1 MSTTEPRRPLGFPP
15 ASPPAS
21 SPLPQPRARPP
32 CRVPPLSAIPAR
44 TIAKPVHLRGVGLFC
59 PAVCE
64 LTIRPAERPGN
75 GLVFRRVDLS
85 GQPAIPVSHRHVIA
99 RERQTVLSLGEIRG
113 GSPAPSVQTIEHVL
127 SALAACGV
135 SDCLL
140 DVSGP
145 EVPMMDGS
153 ARPFTDAILKAGIV
167 ALAGA
172 PPCEPIRV
180 REPIYL
186 REGAARIQALP
197 FEGGREPA
205 APTLAVSY
213 TLEFDA
219 GEPIAAQ
226 AAFFEVN
233 HARPDTDL
241 YAAQIAP
248 ARTFCT
254 ERQAR
259 LMAMA
264 KMHAHLQPRDVLVL
278 GAHGPIENV
287 LRFADEP
294 ARHKVLDVI
303 GDLAL
308 AGRPIHGRVMA
319 HRSGHALNQRLAAA
333 LAG

>member
-1 MSTTEPRRPLGFPP
+1 M
-15 ASPPAS
+15 
-21 SPLPQPRARPP
+21 
-32 CRVPPLSAIPAR
+32 PPLTAIPAR
-44 TIAKPVHLRGVGLFC
+44 TIAKAVHLRGVGLFC
-59 PAVCE
+59 AAVCE
-64 LTIRPAERPGN
+64 LTMRPAERAGE
-75 GLVFRRVDLS
+75 GLVFRRVDLP
-85 GQPAIPVSHRHVIA
+85 GQPVIPVSHRHVIA

-113 GSPAPSVQTIEHVL
+113 STPAPSVQTIEHVL

-135 SDCLL
+135 SECVL

-153 ARPFTDAILKAGIV
+153 AQPFTEAVLKAGVV
-167 ALAGA
+167 AVAGA

-180 REPIYL
+180 REVIDL

-197 FEGGREPA
+197 FEAGREPA
-205 APTLAVSY
+205 EPTLAVSY
-213 TLEFDA
+213 ALEFDE
-219 GEPIAAQ
+219 GEVIGAQ
-226 AAFFEVN
+226 TAYFEVN

-254 ERQAR
+254 EQQAR

-264 KMHAHLQPRDVLVL
+264 KMHAHLQPRDVLVI
-278 GAHGPIENV
+278 GAAGPIDNV

-308 AGRPIHGRVMA
+308 AGRPIHGRVVA